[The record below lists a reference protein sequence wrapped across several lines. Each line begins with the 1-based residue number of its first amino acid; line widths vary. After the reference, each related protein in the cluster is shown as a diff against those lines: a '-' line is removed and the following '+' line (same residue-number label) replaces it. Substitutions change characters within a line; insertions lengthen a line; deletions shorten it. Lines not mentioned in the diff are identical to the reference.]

1 MADRTLSVIE
11 VANYLCVN
19 PRTVRAWIHDG
30 KLRAGKVGRCYAIP
44 EQEVRALT
52 SSSKPDSD
60 PKLGKKKLI
69 KAIRGC
75 LAGTGASMEEF
86 LELRR
91 RDTKQLAKKPERNR

>member
-1 MADRTLSVIE
+1 MPEHTLSVKE
-11 VANYLCVN
+11 AANFLCVN
-19 PRTVRAWIHDG
+19 PRTIRAWIHDG
-30 KLRAGKVGRCYAIP
+30 KLRAGRVGRCFAIP

-52 SSSKPDSD
+52 SSLKPGKD
-60 PKLGKKKLI
+60 PKSGKKQLI

-91 RDTKQLAKKPERNR
+91 RDTRQLAKKPERNR